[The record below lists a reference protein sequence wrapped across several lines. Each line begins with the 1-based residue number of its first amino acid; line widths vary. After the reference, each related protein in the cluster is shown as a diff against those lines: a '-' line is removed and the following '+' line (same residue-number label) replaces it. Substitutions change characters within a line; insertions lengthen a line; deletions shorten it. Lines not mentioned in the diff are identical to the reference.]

1 MQYCFYFIL
10 QKELSVQ
17 EKGEFDS
24 VTSHE
29 GTEGQ

>member
-17 EKGEFDS
+17 EKVEFDS
-24 VTSHE
+24 VKDQE
-29 GTEGQ
+29 GTEG